1 VGDCWRWMWF
11 GGEGEEGDGWW
22 VVLGLFVGVLRLG
35 SGGVGVGLVKGGGG
49 GGGIGRKKGGVVG
62 VGVGVLL
69 ASWARKRWEVGR

>member
-49 GGGIGRKKGGVVG
+49 GGGNRQIKRGGG
-62 VGVGVLL
+62 GGGGGGG
-69 ASWARKRWEVGR
+69 AS